1 MKNRRQARISAAQF
15 ATMVTSAYLGLGIF
29 YFPRPLVSAAGRS
42 GIYGL
47 WLDGLVAGGL
57 MWLMF
62 RANRVV
68 PTETL
73 SEYGPQLLGKPLG
86 FLIAGFTIAYHVA
99 LAISAAILYSFVIG
113 NIFLPT
119 TPIWAIDGAMTV
131 TAAYLALSGTAG
143 LARTLQAAYL
153 PTLVVAAFSVV
164 LAISLI
170 HHPVLLIPSGDLAV
184 MPILEGAY
192 RQFLIFIGFEASVTL
207 YPYVRDGDRRTAER
221 YSFYALIG
229 VVVVL
234 TGIYEITL
242 SIFGPALVTQ
252 LRWPLAATYGV
263 ISVPGFFISKL
274 GTLLIVLWTIVIVA
288 FMALR
293 LWCLGHDVNAL
304 FPHPSTK
311 TFQWGVVI
319 MALTVMVMAPL
330 IPNAKIDD
338 ILSTTYLIPLGL
350 GYLAGVPLLI
360 LVAARLR
367 RHLVNHLRLSS
378 ESP

>member
-1 MKNRRQARISAAQF
+1 MKNHRQARISAAQF
-15 ATMVTSAYLGLGIF
+15 ATMVTSAYLGLGIY

-62 RANRVV
+62 RANRVI

-86 FLIAGFTIAYHVA
+86 YLIAGVTIAYHVA

-131 TAAYLALSGTAG
+131 TAAYLALTGTAG

-153 PTLVVAAFSVV
+153 PTLVVAVFSVV

-170 HHPVLLIPSGDLAV
+170 HHPVLLIPSGDLAII
-184 MPILEGAY
+184 PILKGAY
-192 RQFLIFIGFEASVTL
+192 RQFLIFIGFEVSVTL
-207 YPYVRDGDRRTAER
+207 YPYVRDGDRGEAER

-242 SIFGPALVTQ
+242 SIFGPALISQ
-252 LRWPLAATYGV
+252 LRWPLATTYGV
-263 ISVPGFFISKL
+263 ISAPGFFISKL
-274 GTLLIVLWTIVIVA
+274 GTFLNVLWTIVIVA
-288 FMALR
+288 FLALR

-319 MALTVMVMAPL
+319 MAVTVMIMAPL

-360 LVAARLR
+360 LLAARLR
-367 RHLVNHLRLSS
+367 RHLVSHLRLSS